1 MNKKYYRGRACK
13 NIKYGTM
20 EVIEDTGKMKG
31 PLGESGDKVIE
42 PGQWSPDETYSA
54 NVTIR
59 MNKKMQRF
67 LDRHRAFHNGFER
80 QMAVLRENPKHLAVI
95 YRCSL
100 YGDRIPHKYRV
111 MYPEVIRAKNVLRCS
126 RQMKRL

>member
-1 MNKKYYRGRACK
+1 MSKIYVFDK
-13 NIKYGTM
+13 
-20 EVIEDTGKMKG
+20 EDGKLVSEFEGNVSSAPMV
-31 PLGESGDKVIE
+31 LNNVERERIE
-42 PGQWSPDETYSA
+42 PGLWRPDETYSA
-54 NVTIR
+54 NVIVR
-59 MNKKMQRF
+59 MNKKMRRF
-67 LDRHRAFHNGFER
+67 LGRHHAFHNGFER

-95 YRCSL
+95 YRCSR

>member
-1 MNKKYYRGRACK
+1 
-13 NIKYGTM
+13 M
-20 EVIEDTGKMKG
+20 ENEVTYIMDGSEFPSGHRDLKG

-42 PGQWSPDETYSA
+42 PGLWHPDETCSA
-54 NVTIR
+54 NFTMR
-59 MNKKMQRF
+59 MNKKMRRF
-67 LDRHRAFHNGFER
+67 LCRHRAFHNGFER

-95 YRCSL
+95 YRCSR

-126 RQMKRL
+126 RLMKRL

>member
-1 MNKKYYRGRACK
+1 MSKIYVFDKEDGK
-13 NIKYGTM
+13 LVG
-20 EVIEDTGKMKG
+20 EVEGNVSST
-31 PLGESGDKVIE
+31 PLVLDDVKRERIE
-42 PGQWSPDETYSA
+42 PGLWHPVETYSA
-54 NVTIR
+54 NFTMR
-59 MNKKMQRF
+59 MNKKMRRF

-95 YRCSL
+95 YRCSR

-111 MYPEVIRAKNVLRCS
+111 MYPEVIRVKNVLRCA

>member
-1 MNKKYYRGRACK
+1 MSKIYVFNK
-13 NIKYGTM
+13 
-20 EVIEDTGKMKG
+20 
-31 PLGESGDKVIE
+31 ESGELVGEADGNVSSAPLVLNNVERERIE
-42 PGQWSPDETYSA
+42 PGQWRPNEIYSA
-54 NVTIR
+54 NVIVR
-59 MNKKMQRF
+59 MNKTMRRF

-95 YRCSL
+95 YRCSR

-111 MYPEVIRAKNVLRCS
+111 MYPAIIRAKNVLRCS

>member
-1 MNKKYYRGRACK
+1 
-13 NIKYGTM
+13 M
-20 EVIEDTGKMKG
+20 ENEVTYLMDSLEFPFGHGDDPG

-42 PGQWSPDETYSA
+42 PGLWRPDETYSA
-54 NVTIR
+54 NFTMR
-59 MNKKMQRF
+59 MNKKMRRF
-67 LDRHRAFHNGFER
+67 LDRHHAFHNGFER

-95 YRCSL
+95 YRCSR

-111 MYPEVIRAKNVLRCS
+111 MYPAIIRAKNVLRCA